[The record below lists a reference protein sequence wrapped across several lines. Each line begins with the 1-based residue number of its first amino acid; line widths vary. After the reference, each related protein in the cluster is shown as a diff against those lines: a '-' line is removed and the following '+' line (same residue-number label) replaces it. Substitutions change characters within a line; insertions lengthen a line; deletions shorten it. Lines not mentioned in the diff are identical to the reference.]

1 MKLFRYLLLLSIV
14 FAADGYKNKKGAPPT
29 PSGSDDTDP
38 CLFAEYAE
46 AHCALPPF
54 ATPLPRNALP

>member
-14 FAADGYKNKKGAPPT
+14 FAAAGYKNKKGAPPE
-29 PSGSDDTDP
+29 PADDTDP
-38 CLFAEYAE
+38 CLFEEYAE

-54 ATPLPRNALP
+54 ATPSPRNALP